1 MQNVGGQNKR
11 EKGEREG
18 RGKNVSFGFL
28 NFIWLEFDCKII
40 GNKKVKNTPTEINL

>member
-28 NFIWLEFDCKII
+28 NLSYIFICY
-40 GNKKVKNTPTEINL
+40 